1 MKKKILIIREYQRR
15 VKHDLRVFHATT
27 KIMKSTRPYHNI
39 KITCNSA
46 TQRPKKH
53 YLTDMDFWKRMA
65 KSLKC
70 LKIDGIHDGDWQ
82 NIIKVLSHLENL
94 ESLCLNFNNINKGS
108 PSSQSSLFES
118 FKLKKLTYIELCL
131 MLGPHDY
138 LPNLLGIMPEII
150 HFHLTIGCA
159 EDKPFDVK
167 QHLFDY
173 LNDGKN
179 RMKTLYLNAEPE
191 LIKFIL
197 TLRTMNLESI
207 QLHNQKDHLCM
218 DLQSIGSFTNKNKL
232 LQLKISSVCYFEL
245 SEIADVFP
253 NLQIISVDSSSTSIL
268 EVYINYDVCCLYL
281 MIH

>member
-1 MKKKILIIREYQRR
+1 
-15 VKHDLRVFHATT
+15 
-27 KIMKSTRPYHNI
+27 
-39 KITCNSA
+39 
-46 TQRPKKH
+46 
-53 YLTDMDFWKRMA
+53 
-65 KSLKC
+65 
-70 LKIDGIHDGDWQ
+70 
-82 NIIKVLSHLENL
+82 
-94 ESLCLNFNNINKGS
+94 
-108 PSSQSSLFES
+108 
-118 FKLKKLTYIELCL
+118 

-218 DLQSIGSFTNKNKL
+218 DLQSIGSFTKNKL
-232 LQLKISSVCYFEL
+232 MQLKISSICYFEL

-268 EVYINYDVCCLYL
+268 EVYINYDVYCLYL